1 MTLLAPA
8 SRQLVSTTPELTV
21 QTYAGA
27 ELAARLPAL
36 TAFATAGTR
45 VPLSRHPGW
54 LVVLRDGLSHE
65 PYAVEAIRKGRTV
78 GVMALAC
85 VRSLLF
91 GRYLVSLPYLN
102 SGGTLA
108 EDANV
113 AAALTDRAV
122 ELADRLRVRYL
133 ELRHEWALDHP
144 ALGHRRTDKVHMR
157 LELPETPAALWEQ
170 LNCKVR
176 NQVRKGQKG
185 GFTVHWGGADLLPEF
200 YAVFSRNMRDLGTP
214 TYGRGLFAAILRQ
227 FPSQSE
233 VCVVRDGDRPA
244 AAALLLHGPDVTEV
258 PSASSLK
265 TYNSRCANML
275 LYWHLLER
283 AVQRG
288 QEVFDF
294 GRSSEGC
301 PTYRFKKQ
309 WGATGS
315 PAEWQYYL
323 RRGSADHVRPENPR
337 YRRLIEIW
345 RRLPLWLTRTLG
357 PCVVRGIP

>member
-8 SRQLVSTTPELTV
+8 SRQFVSNAELIVRTHS
-21 QTYAGA
+21 GP

-36 TAFATAGTR
+36 TTFATAGAR

-54 LVVLRDGLSHE
+54 LEVLRNGLRHE
-65 PYAVEAIRKGRTV
+65 PYALEAVRGERTV

-102 SGGTLA
+102 SGGALA
-108 EDANV
+108 EDASA

-133 ELRHEWALDHP
+133 ELRHEWALDHA

-157 LELPETPAALWEQ
+157 LELPATPAALWEQ
-170 LNCKVR
+170 LDGKVR
-176 NQVRKGQKG
+176 NQVRKGQKS
-185 GFTVHWGGADLLPEF
+185 GFTVHWGGAELLSEF
-200 YAVFSRNMRDLGTP
+200 YVVFSRNMRDLGTP

-227 FPSQSE
+227 FPSRSE
-233 VCVVRDGDRPA
+233 ICVVRDGDRPA
-244 AAALLLHGPDVTEV
+244 AAGLLLHGWGVTEV

-265 TYNSRCANML
+265 SYNSRCANML

-294 GRSSEGC
+294 GRSSEGSA
-301 PTYRFKKQ
+301 TYRFKKQ
-309 WGATGS
+309 WGASGS

-323 RRGSADHVRPENPR
+323 RRGSADHVRPDNPR
-337 YRRLIEIW
+337 YRRLIDIW
-345 RRLPLWLTRTLG
+345 RRLPLFVTRTLG
-357 PCVVRGIP
+357 PRVVRGIP